1 MSAEPSADSSAKAF
15 DGQPSDRSAGRQRH
29 TAEGGLTTKPWW
41 PNAKR
46 AATIVFLSL
55 VVWLLVDQAR
65 SVEWPTVWK
74 ALRDYRASTLLLA
87 AALAASS
94 YAVYCSYDLLGRY
107 QTGHS
112 LSTGQVVGVSFVS
125 YAFNLNMGA
134 LVGGVGMRY
143 KLYLRLG
150 LDAAVITE
158 VLGLSMLTNW
168 LGYMLLAGA
177 VFLIRPLELPADWVI
192 GSTGLRWLG
201 VLLLALVAAY
211 IGLCFRSRRRKW
223 SLRGHEITLPS
234 GRVSLMQLAVSAL
247 NWLLISTIVYV
258 LLQQKIEYTAVL
270 SVMLIAAVAGV
281 IAHVP
286 AGLGVLE
293 AVFVTLL
300 AQSAP
305 RSELLA
311 ALLAYRA
318 VYYLAPLLLAVLHYF
333 VIGRFGNKAGTDSD

>member
-1 MSAEPSADSSAKAF
+1 MPAEHATAAA
-15 DGQPSDRSAGRQRH
+15 RTSAG
-29 TAEGGLTTKPWW
+29 GGITSKPWW
-41 PNAKR
+41 PKAKR
-46 AATIVFLSL
+46 AATVIFLSL
-55 VVWLLVDQAR
+55 VAWLLVEQAR
-65 SVEWPTVWK
+65 EIEWSKVIDS
-74 ALRDYRASTLLLA
+74 LRDYRAGPLLIA
-87 AALAASS
+87 GALAVAS
-94 YAVYCSYDLLGRY
+94 YAVYCSYDLIGRH

-112 LSTGQVVGVSFVS
+112 LRTGQVVGVSFVS

-168 LGYMLLAGA
+168 LGYMLLAGG
-177 VFLIRPLELPADWVI
+177 VFLIRPLELPAEWII
-192 GSTGLRWLG
+192 GEVGLRVLGG
-201 VLLLALVAAY
+201 VLVALVTTY
-211 IGLCFRSRRRKW
+211 LVLCFRATRRKW
-223 SLRGHEITLPS
+223 SLRGHEVTLPA
-234 GRVSLMQLAVSAL
+234 GRLALLQLGLSAL
-247 NWLLISTIVYV
+247 NWTLIATIVYV
-258 LLQQKIEYTAVL
+258 LLQQKIGFSAVL

-300 AQSAP
+300 AQSAS
-305 RSELLA
+305 RTELLA

-318 VYYLAPLLLAVLHYF
+318 IYYLAPLALAVVYYF
-333 VIGRFGNKAGTDSD
+333 FVGKLGREGDSAKG